1 METYAFSNAMN
12 NTMTLRNRC
21 TQFIMAVI
29 WLVTAPW
36 LLAES
41 PGSNHIVVPLADP
54 SRPAR
59 VQAHLLNGSI
69 AVKAYEG
76 KEVVVDAKVRAGDE
90 GGEEPESRPKG
101 GLRRIPMSS
110 TGLSV
115 EAENN
120 QVHIS
125 TDSHTRTID
134 LTILVPVHTSL
145 SLHTVNDGDI
155 SVSGVDGELDV
166 NDINGEVTLKNI
178 SGSAVAHALNG
189 KVLVTF
195 NRIDP
200 QKPMAFSSLNGDID
214 VTFPPDIKANLSMR
228 TDNGEVYSDFD
239 IQLQTTTSQQ
249 TVEDS
254 RGRGGKYVVKVDRTV
269 HGTING
275 GGPEIQFKNFNGNIY
290 IRKAGK

>member
-1 METYAFSNAMN
+1 
-12 NTMTLRNRC
+12 MTQRNRC
-21 TQFIMAVI
+21 TQFILAVI
-29 WLVTAPW
+29 SLLAAPW
-36 LLAES
+36 LLAEA
-41 PGSNHIVVPLADP
+41 PGSNHIAVPLADP

-59 VQAHLLNGSI
+59 VQAHLVSGSI
-69 AVKAYEG
+69 TVKAYDG
-76 KEVVVDAKVRAGDE
+76 KEVIVDAKVRAEHGEDQ
-90 GGEEPESRPKG
+90 EEPEGRPKA
-101 GLRRIPMSS
+101 GLHRIPMSS

-125 TDSHTRTID
+125 TDSHTHTID
-134 LTILVPVHTSL
+134 LTISVPVHTSL

-155 SVSGVDGELDV
+155 SVNGVDGELDV

-195 NRIDP
+195 NRVDA

-214 VTFPPDIKANLSMR
+214 VTFPADIKANVSMR

-239 IQLQTTTSQQ
+239 IQLQSSSPQQ

-254 RGRGGKYVVKVDRTV
+254 RGRGGKYVVKIDRTV